1 MKTAII
7 LHGMPSKEEYFNPKN
22 PAQSQAQY
30 NRHWLP
36 WLQRQLILNGI
47 LAQIPELPEPYKP
60 DYEKW
65 RSVFERFQIDENTIL
80 VGHSAGG
87 GFLVRWLSEN
97 KVKVGRVALVAPWI
111 NPDDPHPSPGFFDFE
126 IDGNLAERTDG
137 ICLFISS
144 DDNKEELDTASLLRG
159 RVHDLE
165 VKEFTDRGHFTFADM
180 GTEEFS
186 ELKDFLL
193 R

>member
-7 LHGMPSKEEYFNPKN
+7 LHGMPTKEHYFSLEGGPG
-22 PAQSQAQY
+22 QY
-30 NRHWLP
+30 NKHWLP
-36 WLQRQLILNGI
+36 WIQRQLILNRI
-47 LAQIPELPEPYKP
+47 LAQTPELPEPYEP

-65 RSVFERFQIDENTIL
+65 RFVFEQFHIDENTML

-97 KVKVGRVALVAPWI
+97 KVKVGKVALVAPWI
-111 NPDDPHPSPGFFDFE
+111 NTASPRTTPGFFDFQ
-126 IDGNLAERTDG
+126 IDEDLAERTNG

-144 DDNKEELDTASLLRG
+144 DDDKEELDTAKMLKKRVRG
-159 RVHDLE
+159 LE
-165 VKEFTDRGHFTFADM
+165 VKEFTDKGHFTYRDM
-180 GTEEFS
+180 KTEVFP

-193 R
+193 I